1 MLIRI
6 LLRWLISALAI
17 WVATAILPG
26 VDVLGGFWTYLWV
39 ALLLGLVN
47 VFLGT
52 ILRILTLP
60 LTILTLGL
68 FAIIVNTAVVVHRVD
83 LQQVQH
89 RRVLAGAAR
98 RGRHLDRDDGARP
111 AHPGPPHRRGVTA
124 RRAVSAVA

>member
-68 FAIIVNTAVVVHRVD
+68 FAIIVNTAVVAFTAWISSKFNIDGFWQALLAAVVISIVTTVLGLLIPD
-83 LQQVQH
+83 
-89 RRVLAGAAR
+89 RR
-98 RGRHLDRDDGARP
+98 
-111 AHPGPPHRRGVTA
+111 TA
-124 RRAVSAVA
+124 EA